1 MQRQR
6 EDFKVLL
13 LDVEEQRRNGAL
25 VRGLAEEGYI
35 KRHVPRASSR
45 RKKKSNTRP
54 REFVWKKPLS
64 LIRRRWP
71 TTSRRRRRSR
81 GRRRRRRRWVHA
93 PRQGGRSLYFFP
105 LTHPSYRA
113 RIRRTRT
120 FPVLRSGLVNVHRER
135 LFLPRPPP
143 PHPLSSHRGSTTAM
157 YVWWRKMDGEGKR
170 KVHRWVSYLHRPR
183 ENFKFLLLYSSFLNF
198 FFFILLFSQEEKW
211 IELYLKRYNVE

>member
-1 MQRQR
+1 MH
-6 EDFKVLL
+6 
-13 LDVEEQRRNGAL
+13 RRG
-25 VRGLAEEGYI
+25 
-35 KRHVPRASSR
+35 
-45 RKKKSNTRP
+45 
-54 REFVWKKPLS
+54 
-64 LIRRRWP
+64 
-71 TTSRRRRRSR
+71 
-81 GRRRRRRRWVHA
+81 GRRRVTLDRGNSFERSRYRLFDADGPPPADVVAAAAVAGVVVDDGCTHA

-105 LTHPSYRA
+105 LPHPSYRA

-211 IELYLKRYNVE
+211 IELYLKRYNLE